1 MKRKKKITQINSL
14 DEMPNFKSEDEER
27 RFWET
32 HGLSEDLMDELHD
45 VELEK
50 KERDLSKRIRMTDRR
65 KSN

>member
-14 DEMPNFKSEDEER
+14 DEIPSFKSEDEER

-32 HGLSEDLMDELHD
+32 HGLGENLMDELYD
-45 VELEK
+45 PAFEK
-50 KERDLSKRIRMTDRR
+50 NEHDLSKRIRMTDRR